1 MGHSRNSDGFY
12 HIKGHRYE
20 LLIGSRAQVMHGTAY
35 KTTGGLTKS
44 DLIQNKNGR
53 IVSKKKHHSE
63 KREGRLRKHGY
74 TAKKGSFGAVR
85 ISSRGG
91 TSLKM
96 GPMNVPV
103 VSKSAMEAA
112 NPKNLPIVQN
122 GGYNAPSAAYSNFN
136 KPESMIPGSFGPGT
150 GIVTP
155 MQRANW
161 AAAGGSKR
169 RRGGFSHSSLSPAY
183 VNSNN
188 LINAPSQASSPMRAA
203 LMASYGGRKG
213 SRRRR
218 RTKGGSLAMTPLNQ
232 AYSGLNEYVVPQNFT
247 PQINALMAGA

>member
-1 MGHSRNSDGFY
+1 
-12 HIKGHRYE
+12 
-20 LLIGSRAQVMHGTAY
+20 MHGTAY

-44 DLIQNKNGR
+44 DLVQNKHGR

-63 KREGRLRKHGY
+63 KRDGRLRKHGY

-103 VSKSAMEAA
+103 VSKSAMEAV
-112 NPKNLPIVQN
+112 NPKNLPIVQT
-122 GGYNAPSAAYSNFN
+122 GGYNSPSAAYSNFN
-136 KPESMIPGSFGPGT
+136 KPEAMIPGTFGQGT

-161 AAAGGSKR
+161 AAAGGRSKKR
-169 RRGGFSHSSLSPAY
+169 HGGFSHSSLSPAY

-203 LMASYGGRKG
+203 LMASYGG
-213 SRRRR
+213 SRRRGGKR
-218 RTKGGSLAMTPLNQ
+218 RTRGGGSLAMTPLNQ